1 MLCYR
6 RISLNTLID
15 FTFLVFSIGGQIL
28 IDFITYLFFFY
39 RFWKKKIVSMMKKVG
54 ENCNVPTTWIP
65 IFVCLIVLFCFLFFF
80 FCFLFFVFCF
90 LFFCFVF
97 RGELYNNDINFLLKK
112 KILSIN
118 LVLSE
123 LFIFFF
129 VMKKFW
135 KN

>member
-65 IFVCLIVLFCFLFFF
+65 IFVCLIVLFCFLFF
-80 FCFLFFVFCF
+80 VFCF
-90 LFFCFVF
+90 FVLFLEGNC
-97 RGELYNNDINFLLKK
+97 IPM
-112 KILSIN
+112 IL
-118 LVLSE
+118 
-123 LFIFFF
+123 IFF
-129 VMKKFW
+129 
-135 KN
+135 

>member
-39 RFWKKKIVSMMKKVG
+39 RFWKKKIVSMMK
-54 ENCNVPTTWIP
+54 CNVPTTWIP
-65 IFVCLIVLFCFLFFF
+65 IFVCLIVLFCFLFFA
-80 FCFLFFVFCF
+80 FCF

-112 KILSIN
+112 KNWVLIWFYLNYLYSSLS
-118 LVLSE
+118 
-123 LFIFFF
+123 
-129 VMKKFW
+129 W
-135 KN
+135 KNFGKFDDLIQL